1 MTEEQQEQIIDQIA
15 AGYGVEDIALSL
27 KLPTAQVRAFVSQLR
42 DEGLLDAL
50 FEGEA

>member
-15 AGYGVEDIALSL
+15 AGFGVEDIALAL
-27 KLPTAQVRAFVSQLR
+27 KLPVADVRAFVNQLR

-50 FEGEA
+50 FEGDE